1 MNLRTQDMKRQVQR
15 GFTLI
20 ELMIVVAVV
29 GILSAIA
36 YPSYQ
41 EYVRR
46 GHRAEARAGLLQA
59 AQWMERS
66 ATAMGTYPL
75 TAQFP
80 ASLKVVPNGRYDIS
94 LNSTDGMAF
103 TLTATPKAGGPQAN
117 DKCGSYTLTNTG
129 LRGAKDTTSG
139 AIVTE
144 CWGK

>member
-1 MNLRTQDMKRQVQR
+1 
-15 GFTLI
+15 
-20 ELMIVVAVV
+20 
-29 GILSAIA
+29 
-36 YPSYQ
+36 
-41 EYVRR
+41 
-46 GHRAEARAGLLQA
+46 
-59 AQWMERS
+59 
-66 ATAMGTYPL
+66 MGTYPL